1 MLISRMTPSFMPSC
15 PAAFTG
21 DSKSQGGPNVI
32 TRDVREIA
40 QNLVFHRSALEAA
53 RHLNMTPCADLRTPD
68 NDAGLGVN
76 FIVHSL
82 GQCPQRNRGG
92 CGDT

>member
-1 MLISRMTPSFMPSC
+1 MPSRQ
-15 PAAFTG
+15 AFFMG

-32 TRDVREIA
+32 THEIREIA
-40 QNLVFHRSALEAA
+40 QNLVFHHSALEAA

-82 GQCPQRNRGG
+82 GQRPQRNLGG
-92 CGDT
+92 CRDS